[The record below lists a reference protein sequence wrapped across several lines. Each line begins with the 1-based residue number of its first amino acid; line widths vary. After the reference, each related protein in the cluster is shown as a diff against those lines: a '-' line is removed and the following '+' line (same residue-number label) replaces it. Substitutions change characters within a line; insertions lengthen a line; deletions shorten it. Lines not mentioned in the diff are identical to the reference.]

1 MTSES
6 LNLFL
11 CTLHAVTQMEI
22 YLFTCFLGYMYVCVC
37 VMEEDLLMLL
47 GGRNRVRLSLI
58 QSLFFRNLG
67 MFYQP
72 EV

>member
-1 MTSES
+1 
-6 LNLFL
+6 
-11 CTLHAVTQMEI
+11 MEI